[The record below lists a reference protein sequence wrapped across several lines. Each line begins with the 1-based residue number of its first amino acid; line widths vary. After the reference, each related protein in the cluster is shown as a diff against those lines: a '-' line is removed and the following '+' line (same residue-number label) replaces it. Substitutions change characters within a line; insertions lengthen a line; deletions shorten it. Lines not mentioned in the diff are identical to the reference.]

1 MIPEPSRPGLSGYIR
16 DEKKLLP
23 WKWVDHR
30 MAEAR
35 NYWVVTR
42 SPGFPSARPVWGL
55 WWSPRFAFS
64 TGGAIA
70 RHIAG
75 DARVQVHL
83 ESGDE
88 LVILEGIAS
97 QGPSVE
103 DAARWSD
110 EYATKYRYENSP
122 GPEEVI
128 VVQPKRILA
137 WLSDPTGLDD
147 GASFLNSATEWK
159 FS

>member
-1 MIPEPSRPGLSGYIR
+1 MIPESSRPSLSGYIQN
-16 DEKKLLP
+16 EKKRLP

-35 NYWVVTR
+35 NYWVVAR
-42 SPGFPSARPVWGL
+42 SSGFPSARPVWGL

-70 RHIAG
+70 RQIAR
-75 DARVQVHL
+75 DPRVQVHL

-88 LVILEGIAS
+88 VVSLEGIAF
-97 QGPSVE
+97 QCPSVE
-103 DAARWSD
+103 DAARWRD
-110 EYATKYRYENSP
+110 EYSAKYRWEHP
-122 GPEEVI
+122 PRPEEVF
-128 VVQPKRILA
+128 VVEPKRVLA

>member
-1 MIPEPSRPGLSGYIR
+1 MIPAARRPNLSGYIQ
-16 DEKKLLP
+16 DEKTLLP

-35 NYWVVTR
+35 NYWVVSHST
-42 SPGFPSARPVWGL
+42 GFPSARPVWGL

-70 RHIAG
+70 RHLAV
-75 DARVQVHL
+75 DPRVQVHL
-83 ESGDE
+83 DSADE
-88 LVILEGIAS
+88 LVILEGIAAPD
-97 QGPSVE
+97 PSVE
-103 DAARWSD
+103 DAARWAD
-110 EYATKYRYENSP
+110 EYGSKYVYDDAP
-122 GPEEVI
+122 GPGEVF

-137 WLSDPTGLDD
+137 WISDPTGLDD

-159 FS
+159 FD